1 MTNHLCAVSVLHSG
15 MHRDLRFRSMNRW
28 AGGINRWVSEQPVKL
43 MRRALRCR
51 LALGMW
57 LAYPCAKGGSHEN
70 QDECEG
76 WHVHLLRTAQ
86 KNANSKPG
94 KKAASGG
101 VSFFQ
106 NCQILRCA
114 SGVIPFRPRFL
125 INRSKELG

>member
-15 MHRDLRFRSMNRW
+15 MHRDIRFRSMNRW

-76 WHVHLLRTAQ
+76 WHVHLLTKDRAEKCELQTRQ
-86 KNANSKPG
+86 ESR
-94 KKAASGG
+94 
-101 VSFFQ
+101 
-106 NCQILRCA
+106 LRRRLLFPELSNTPLRVGCD
-114 SGVIPFRPRFL
+114 SLQTEIPY
-125 INRSKELG
+125 